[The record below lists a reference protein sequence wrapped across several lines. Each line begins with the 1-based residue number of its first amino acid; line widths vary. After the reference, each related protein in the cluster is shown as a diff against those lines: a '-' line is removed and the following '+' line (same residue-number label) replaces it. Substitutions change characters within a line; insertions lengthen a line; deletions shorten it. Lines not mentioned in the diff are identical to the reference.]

1 MIITHN
7 GNIIMSD
14 GFILNK
20 VSSTPTPPSFADTK
34 SFQFDG
40 VTDRFIGVGNYS
52 ELDGQNKATFSFWIK
67 PPSVISSIQVVSSV
81 RINTSASNKQFQI
94 QLYTSGLIALEQDS
108 GSKYIRGNS
117 SALNL
122 GQWNHVLFCFDTT
135 QGSSANRG
143 RVFIN
148 GINETLA
155 TSVSGVFSTATG
167 GLYIAENQNGQYD
180 PFEGLLNEFSIWSGS
195 DQRANV
201 SEIWNG
207 GLPNDLNTLPTA
219 PQPTTWFRMGENAVW
234 DGSKFVMT
242 DVNGGYVN
250 TSVGIL
256 PTDPNPTTDVPLF
269 DNKSFTYDG
278 VSDRLEINRT
288 LGNGFSELSIS
299 TWVKYNNNLA
309 TSNQYHPIVA
319 KIGPT
324 FGDSFVLQNMRSGAS
339 SNGGELYFG
348 VTTNNGTFNVFS
360 GVVPSQNVWYNVMGT
375 YDGSNIKI
383 YIDGVLEGTLS
394 ATGNILTTNTLIYL
408 GDSGYGGFSQFFNGS
423 INDVSIFD
431 TDQSA
436 NALTIF
442 NGGLPNNI
450 SALSP
455 ISYWR
460 AEQVTFDGTDWTLI
474 DQGSGGNNG
483 TSVSMPLTAR
493 TSDVPLFD
501 NKSFTYDGIAD
512 YVNVADN
519 NNLSF
524 GDGSTDS
531 PFSIL
536 FWVKIEPTTQ
546 SSNVFIGKSNF
557 APNREYAI
565 GMFGGSRKIRFFIKN
580 QGGNSQ
586 QSIDSTTTIS
596 NDTWYHIA
604 VTYDGSGGNNAADG
618 MTIYINGNSE
628 TPTNVL
634 KNSYTAMNNTSADF
648 TIGKYNTASSNIAG
662 NINDT
667 SIFNSEL
674 TQAQVTEIYNGGIA
688 NDISNLNPISYWRS
702 EFANWDGSNWTMI
715 DQGSGA
721 NNGLTSSMPLTSR
734 TSDVPT

>member
-278 VSDRLEINRT
+278 VSDYVSLSSRTQNFTDFTISVWFKTQPKGGINSIIGNSGAEGGYLFFIGQSGGVIKFVDDAYRT
-288 LGNGFSELSIS
+288 ISGVITDDVWHHLAVTYDSGANELKSYVDNVLFTTYTPVASTLPTNSHSFNQLGQRTSVGQWLGNINDLS
-299 TWVKYNNNLA
+299 
-309 TSNQYHPIVA
+309 
-319 KIGPT
+319 
-324 FGDSFVLQNMRSGAS
+324 
-339 SNGGELYFG
+339 
-348 VTTNNGTFNVFS
+348 VFS
-360 GVVPSQNVWYNVMGT
+360 NV
-375 YDGSNIKI
+375 
-383 YIDGVLEGTLS
+383 LS
-394 ATGNILTTNTLIYL
+394 
-408 GDSGYGGFSQFFNGS
+408 FS
-423 INDVSIFD
+423 DV
-431 TDQSA
+431 TA
-436 NALTIF
+436 IF
-442 NGGLPNNI
+442 NGGVPNNI

-455 ISYWR
+455 IHYWR

-501 NKSFTYDGIAD
+501 NKSFAYDGTID
-512 YVNVADN
+512 YVDVGDVT
-519 NNLSF
+519 SF
-524 GDGSTDS
+524 SNTSTFTYS
-531 PFSIL
+531 S
-536 FWVKIEPTTQ
+536 WYKQTTLD
-546 SSNVFIGKSNF
+546 VIAF
-557 APNREYAI
+557 
-565 GMFGGSRKIRFFIKN
+565 MFGSYIDANNWIAIYTWSNGLHSVAIRK
-580 QGGNSQ
+580 
-586 QSIDSTTTIS
+586 
-596 NDTWYHIA
+596 
-604 VTYDGSGGNNAADG
+604 SG
-618 MTIYINGNSE
+618 T
-628 TPTNVL
+628 
-634 KNSYTAMNNTSADF
+634 NSYTSFDYSSVITAGQWFHFVAVYDGNLSGNDKVKLYFDGVLVTLSYIGTMPTSIGSGVNI
-648 TIGKYNTASSNIAG
+648 TNIGKADNFAQTWNGSINDVLSFNTA
-662 NINDT
+662 
-667 SIFNSEL
+667 L

-688 NDISNLNPISYWRS
+688 NNISSLNPLSYWRS
-702 EFANWDGSNWTMI
+702 EFSTWDGSNWTMI

-721 NNGLTSSMPLTSR
+721 NNGTSVSMPLTSR